1 LLTGKRVL
9 VTGGT
14 GSLGQVLVR
23 RLLEGELG
31 LPAEVVVF
39 SRSEA
44 TQHSMRLA
52 FQHREV
58 ATDDIVYE
66 EARHQ
71 RLHFRV
77 GDVSNYP
84 AVVSVLRDADI
95 VFHAAALKQVP
106 TAEYNPFE
114 ATRTNVIGAENVV
127 RALREHGF
135 PVEAVVAVST
145 DKACKPVNVMG
156 MTKAIQERIF
166 AQANAD
172 CPGTRFLIARYG
184 NVLASRG
191 SVLPVFDKQ
200 IRSGGPVT
208 VTTPEMTRFL
218 MSLDKAAD
226 TVFAAFREANRGETY
241 VPRLPSARMTDVVQ
255 AMIGE
260 HEIEIQF
267 TGIRPG
273 EKVHEVLVSE
283 EEAPRTYRR
292 GEYLAIL
299 PILPELRSSETLGE
313 PFHEREY
320 SSADELIDA
329 RAVAELLREHSM
341 LPEHKPQFV
350 Q

>member
-1 LLTGKRVL
+1 
-9 VTGGT
+9 
-14 GSLGQVLVR
+14 
-23 RLLEGELG
+23 
-31 LPAEVVVF
+31 
-39 SRSEA
+39 
-44 TQHSMRLA
+44 
-52 FQHREV
+52 
-58 ATDDIVYE
+58 VYE
-66 EARHQ
+66 EGRHH

-77 GDVSNYP
+77 GDVTNYP
-84 AVVSVLRDADI
+84 AVVSVLRDVDV

-114 ATRTNVIGAENVV
+114 AARTNVIGAENVV
-127 RALREHGF
+127 RVLREHSF
-135 PVEAVVAVST
+135 PIDKVVAVST

-191 SVLPVFDKQ
+191 SVIPLFDKQ
-200 IRSGGPVT
+200 IRNGGPVT

-218 MSLDKAAD
+218 MSLEKAVD
-226 TVFAAFREANRGETY
+226 TVFTAFREANGGETY
-241 VPRLPSARMTDVVQ
+241 VPRLPSARIVDVVE

-260 HEIEIQF
+260 RGIEVEF

-283 EEAPRTYRR
+283 EETPRTYRR

-299 PILPELRSSETLGE
+299 PILPELRSADAPGE
-313 PFHEREY
+313 PFEAREY
-320 SSADELIDA
+320 SSADELIG
-329 RAVAELLREHSM
+329 RQQVAALLHEHRM
-341 LPEHKPQFV
+341 LPEHTPEFV